1 MKYNYIHSLYS
12 QSQIQIYKQKSYSSS
27 SFVCHQ
33 NNNISDQYK
42 METEKEKAETII
54 DKVTILDDKE
64 KEKFLNSLN
73 EKELKAYAIAKS
85 FLNDTFDFNKSNKF
99 VKWKSLQSSS
109 PF

>member
-12 QSQIQIYKQKSYSSS
+12 QSQIQIYKQKSSSS

-33 NNNISDQYK
+33 NNISDQYK

-54 DKVTILDDKE
+54 DKVTMLDDKE

-85 FLNDTFDFNKSNKF
+85 FLNDTFDINKS
-99 VKWKSLQSSS
+99 KSHC
-109 PF
+109 FII